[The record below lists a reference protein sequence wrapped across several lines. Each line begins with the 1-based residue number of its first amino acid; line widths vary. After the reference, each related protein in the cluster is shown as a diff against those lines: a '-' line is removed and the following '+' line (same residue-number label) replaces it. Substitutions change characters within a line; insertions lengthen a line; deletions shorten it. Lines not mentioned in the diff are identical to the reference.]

1 MKRDVGTTR
10 KAPVTM
16 KVIAALMDEPNPI
29 HWDDRAVEALGLG
42 NRQVNQGPT
51 LRQCIRRRAR

>member
-1 MKRDVGTTR
+1 MKRDVGTTQ

-29 HWDDRAVEALGLG
+29 HWG
-42 NRQVNQGPT
+42 
-51 LRQCIRRRAR
+51 